1 MNRFQNNIVAFND
14 ISREVYGT
22 ILQNV
27 YKKRLAYITLKKP
40 KFRKRLADELD
51 ETTLQELID
60 NSYVKEFNARPAQ
73 ATIDNYIESQII

>member
-14 ISREVYGT
+14 ITKEVYAT

-27 YKKRLAYITLKKP
+27 YKKRLEYIALKKP
-40 KFRKRLADELD
+40 KYRKRFADELD
-51 ETTLQELID
+51 DTTLQTLVD
-60 NSYVKEFNARPAQ
+60 QSYIKEFNARPAV